1 MIPLMPTPPAALLS
15 YMDPFGFGRA
25 AGDYWRD
32 ALERSVL
39 YMDVMRLRG
48 NQYLEHIEQTKPN
61 VLGFESEVLMDGRTL
76 PRPVNYELLRILPPE
91 GVETNL
97 QARPFVVVDPRAGHG
112 PGIGGFKSDSEIGV
126 ALRAGHPCYFIGF
139 LPYPMPD
146 QTVEDVVEAEVA
158 FVRHVV
164 GRHPD
169 TSEKPMVVGNCQA
182 GWQVMMAAALEPD
195 IFGPILIAGAP
206 LSYWAGEHGNAPM
219 RYTGGMTGG
228 SWMTAMLSDMGAG
241 LFDGASLV
249 QNFEKLNPAN
259 TWWNKQ
265 YQLYTKVDTEAERYL
280 EFERWW
286 GGHVVLGGQEIQYI
300 VDNLFIGNR
309 LSTAQ
314 LVTSDGRRIDLRN
327 LRSPV
332 VVFCSRG
339 DDITPPPQALG
350 WVRDLY
356 EGVEDIIAN
365 EQTIVYCVHDSTGHL
380 GIFVSGSVSRKEHT
394 EFTANM
400 DYIDVLPPGLYET
413 TVSSAAEREDADLIE
428 RDYLLEFEPR
438 TIDELNEYVKPS
450 IEDDTRFAT
459 VARISEINLGLY
471 RSFVQPWV
479 QAAATPETAKWM
491 RRMHPNRLGY
501 RLRSDRN
508 PLMAWI
514 PVMAEQI
521 NADRHPVGEENLF
534 RSLEGI
540 MSDQIT
546 RGLDAWRD
554 LRDSSTERLFMNIYG
569 QPLLQA
575 LVGLK
580 GDAHAHRRRP
590 GAEPEHRRFIERR
603 QAELRDRIA
612 KGTSHEAVMRSV
624 IHVLGGAPATDERN
638 FNRLRASRAELEPT
652 LQLADFKTLMRD
664 QFFILRLDR
673 EAALEA
679 LPTLLEDQTA
689 TQIDE
694 HLAHIEHVLA
704 ASGELSEHAA
714 QRFERVRSLF
724 HKAIKQAPQEE
735 AESSSQQPLIEKSP
749 ASKPETPAK
758 PQASKAGAEQEVK
771 PEAPVKP
778 QASTAAVASDAQAQ
792 EETPA
797 SQPKAT
803 TKAAKERTEASE
815 SSTDT
820 SEPSTDTS
828 ESSTDTSEPSTESQA
843 TTTPAAEKPSPRK
856 PAAKRQRKTS
866 GQESK
871 S

>member
-1 MIPLMPTPPAALLS
+1 
-15 YMDPFGFGRA
+15 
-25 AGDYWRD
+25 
-32 ALERSVL
+32 
-39 YMDVMRLRG
+39 
-48 NQYLEHIEQTKPN
+48 
-61 VLGFESEVLMDGRTL
+61 
-76 PRPVNYELLRILPPE
+76 
-91 GVETNL
+91 
-97 QARPFVVVDPRAGHG
+97 
-112 PGIGGFKSDSEIGV
+112 
-126 ALRAGHPCYFIGF
+126 
-139 LPYPMPD
+139 
-146 QTVEDVVEAEVA
+146 
-158 FVRHVV
+158 
-164 GRHPD
+164 
-169 TSEKPMVVGNCQA
+169 
-182 GWQVMMAAALEPD
+182 
-195 IFGPILIAGAP
+195 
-206 LSYWAGEHGNAPM
+206 
-219 RYTGGMTGG
+219 
-228 SWMTAMLSDMGAG
+228 MLSDMGAG

-249 QNFEKLNPAN
+249 QNFERLNPAN

-265 YQLYTKVDTEAERYL
+265 YQLYSKVDTEAERYM

-314 LVTSDGRRIDLRN
+314 LVTADGRRIDLRN

-356 EGVEDIIAN
+356 EGVEDIIAH

-413 TVSSAAEREDADLIE
+413 KISSAAEREDADLIE

-438 TIDELNEYVKPS
+438 TIDELNEYIKPS

-479 QAAATPETAKWM
+479 QAAATPEMAKWM

-501 RLRSDRN
+501 RLLSDRN
-508 PLMAWI
+508 PLMALI
-514 PVMAEQI
+514 PVMAEQVT
-521 NADRHPVGEENLF
+521 ADRHPVGDENVF
-534 RSLEGI
+534 RSVEGI
-540 MSDQIT
+540 MSDQIA
-546 RGLDAWRD
+546 GSLNAWRD
-554 LRDSSTERLFMNIYG
+554 LRDSSTERLFMNVYG

-580 GDAHAHRRRP
+580 GDAHGHRRRP

-603 QAELRDRIA
+603 QAELRERIA
-612 KGTSHEAVMRSV
+612 KGSSHEAVMRSV

-638 FNRLRASRAELEPT
+638 FNRLRASRAELEPNI
-652 LQLADFKTLMRD
+652 QLADFKTLMRD

-679 LPTLLEDQTA
+679 LPTLLEGQSA
-689 TQIDE
+689 TEIDE
-694 HLAHIEHVLA
+694 HLSRIEHVLA

-714 QRFERVRSLF
+714 QRFERIKTLF
-724 HKAIKQAPQEE
+724 RKAIKQASSEGEPE
-735 AESSSQQPLIEKSP
+735 ASRQQ
-749 ASKPETPAK
+749 ASAEATPAAEPK
-758 PQASKAGAEQEVK
+758 APDEPDASKAASKQEAK
-771 PEAPVKP
+771 QEAPAKP
-778 QASTAAVASDAQAQ
+778 QASTAAVASDARA
-792 EETPA
+792 EEEAPA
-797 SQPKAT
+797 SQSKAT
-803 TKAAKERTEASE
+803 TEAAKERIEASE
-815 SSTDT
+815 SSNA
-820 SEPSTDTS
+820 
-828 ESSTDTSEPSTESQA
+828 SQA
-843 TTTPAAEKPSPRK
+843 SATPAAEKTSPRK
-856 PAAKRQRKTS
+856 PAAKRQRKTPK
-866 GQESK
+866 QDSK